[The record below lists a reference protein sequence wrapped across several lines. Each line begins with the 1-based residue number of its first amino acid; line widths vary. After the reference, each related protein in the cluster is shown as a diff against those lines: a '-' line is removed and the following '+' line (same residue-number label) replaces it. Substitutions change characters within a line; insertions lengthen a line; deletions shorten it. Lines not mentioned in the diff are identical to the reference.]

1 MRILIVEDEYTSR
14 KLLTSLLSDYGK
26 CDTASDGKSG
36 VEAFEKALAD
46 GAPYGLV
53 CLDIMMPVMDGH
65 EALKAIRDVEARH
78 GVRAQSEVKV
88 IMVTAINDPVTVVK
102 AYYQGGVAAYIPKP
116 VEIDTLLSVLRDL
129 EVIT

>member
-14 KLLTSLLSDYGK
+14 KLLKAILSDYGE
-26 CDTASDGKSG
+26 CDTAPDGKSG
-36 VEAFEKALAD
+36 LEAFKSALVE
-46 GAPYGLV
+46 GRPYGLV

-65 EALKAIRDVEARH
+65 EALRAIREAEAEH
-78 GVRAQSEVKV
+78 GIRAQDEVKV

-116 VEIDTLLSVLRDL
+116 IEVDSLISILKDL
-129 EVIT
+129 EIIS